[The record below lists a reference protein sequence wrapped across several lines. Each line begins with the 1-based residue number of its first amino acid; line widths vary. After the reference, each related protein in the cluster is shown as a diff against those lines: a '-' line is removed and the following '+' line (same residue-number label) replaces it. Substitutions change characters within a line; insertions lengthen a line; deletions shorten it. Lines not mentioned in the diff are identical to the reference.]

1 MEIRIRQSGQ
11 VITEREFR
19 QLHENISFP
28 AVLSADILSRFDA
41 DAVLAAPAPAVTNTQ
56 IAERKINSEAAVLD
70 ALGNW
75 VHAWAVRELTAE
87 EIASRVTGS
96 KTGILAQIA
105 QLERET
111 MLNRG
116 SRELEMRLI
125 EREAAT
131 VAADSGGTVTPQQ
144 VLAAQPYY
152 VKLAALNSQIA
163 ALRGQLG

>member
-1 MEIRIRQSGQ
+1 MNMEIRIRETGQ
-11 VITEREFR
+11 VVSENEFR
-19 QLHENISFP
+19 AMHPNTSFP
-28 AVLSADILSRFDA
+28 AVLSADVLNDFGA
-41 DAVLAAPAPAVTNTQ
+41 DAVLAAPATAVTETQ
-56 IAERKINSEAAVLD
+56 TSQRNGVVQD

-75 VHAWAVRELTAE
+75 VHAWSVRELTAE
-87 EIASRVTGS
+87 EIASRVTAS
-96 KTGILAQIA
+96 KAAILTQIA

-131 VAADSGGTVTPQQ
+131 IAADSGGAVTAEQ

-152 VKLAALNSQIA
+152 AKLSALNSQIA
-163 ALRGQLG
+163 ALRGQLGV